1 VVIPDGNSPDSPER
15 YDLEPDRARVLDVDC
30 VGELVFLLAMT
41 AEPLRR
47 MTEEEI
53 ATFHRDGAILVKG
66 VLSSEW
72 VDLVREGTDAAIEQ
86 PDVMSENLGTLRVD
100 QFPAAKSAALR
111 RIVEESPVAE
121 IVGRALR
128 SPVRFYMDQLFYKP
142 KGHFLPTPWHQDTCY
157 YNLGGEDLVRA
168 WVSPDPVPRNV
179 SLEVVRGS
187 HLWNV
192 TYSPLAGRDPEADAN
207 ARAMLESARADEP
220 MLGVESYE
228 DWNYFSGVKDKSLPT
243 VPDIE
248 ANRDS
253 YDILGWDYEPGDVIL
268 FHGHILHG
276 ACGDVVSPN
285 PRRAHASL
293 WAGSDV
299 HYLHRVGQ
307 VIPDPR
313 ALYEHKPK
321 TGQPL
326 SDFPDVFPVVWS
338 PEGA

>member
-1 VVIPDGNSPDSPER
+1 MVIPDGNAPDSPKR

-30 VGELVFLLAMT
+30 VGDLVFLLAMT

-53 ATFHRDGAILVKG
+53 AAFHRDGAILVKG

-100 QFPAAKSAALR
+100 QFPAAKSAALQ

-121 IVGRALR
+121 IVGHALR

-207 ARAMLESARADEP
+207 ARAMLESARGDKP

-299 HYLHRVGQ
+299 HYLHRIGQ

-338 PEGA
+338 PEGV

>member
-1 VVIPDGNSPDSPER
+1 MVIPDGNSPDSLKR

-30 VGELVFLLAMT
+30 VGDLVFLLAMT

-53 ATFHRDGAILVKG
+53 AAFHRDGAILVKG

-100 QFPAAKSAALR
+100 QFPAAKSAALQ

-121 IVGRALR
+121 IVGHALR

-207 ARAMLESARADEP
+207 ARAMLESARGDKP

-299 HYLHRVGQ
+299 HYLHRIGQ

-338 PEGA
+338 PEGV

>member
-30 VGELVFLLAMT
+30 VGKLVFLLAMT
-41 AEPLRR
+41 AEPLRQ

-53 ATFHRDGAILVKG
+53 AAFHRDGAILVKG

-207 ARAMLESARADEP
+207 ARAMLESARGDKP

-299 HYLHRVGQ
+299 HYLHRIGQ